1 MLTTV
6 RVQEKGQ
13 VTIPREIRR
22 RLKLKK
28 GDLVTFMSTAN
39 GVVIQSLEQAVSDLL
54 GNLEKNLAA
63 HSITVDEVL
72 AFSLENGGDQAV
84 RKYGLNTEEKAI
96 FYQVLQLRAQMAI
109 ESIRTEAEVTGSE
122 QLTEDEI
129 EAEIQAARDEAKD
142 AHRS

>member
-28 GDLVTFMSTAN
+28 GDLVTFVITAN
-39 GVVIQSLEQAVSDLL
+39 GVVIQSLEQASSDLL
-54 GNLEKNLAA
+54 WNLEKNLAIRR
-63 HSITVDEVL
+63 ITVDEVL
-72 AFSLENGGDQAV
+72 TYSQENGGEQAV

-109 ESIRTEAEVTGSE
+109 ESIRTEAEVNGSE
-122 QLTEDEI
+122 QLTDGEI
-129 EAEIQAARDEAKD
+129 EAEIQAARNEAKN

>member
-28 GDLVTFMSTAN
+28 GDLVTFVNTAN
-39 GVVIQSLEQAVSDLL
+39 GVVIQSLEQAASDLL

-63 HSITVDEVL
+63 HRITVDEVL

-109 ESIRTEAEVTGSE
+109 ESIRIEAEGNGSE

-129 EAEIQAARDEAKD
+129 EAEIQAARNEAKD

>member
-13 VTIPREIRR
+13 VTIPREIRK

-28 GDLVTFMSTAN
+28 GDLVTFVITAN
-39 GVVIQSLEQAVSDLL
+39 GVVIQSLEQASSDLL
-54 GNLEKNLAA
+54 WNLEKNLAA
-63 HSITVDEVL
+63 RRITVDEVL
-72 AFSLENGGDQAV
+72 AYSQENGGDQAV

-109 ESIRTEAEVTGSE
+109 ESIRTEAEVNGSE

-129 EAEIQAARDEAKD
+129 EAEIQAARNEAKN

>member
-28 GDLVTFMSTAN
+28 GDLVTFVITAN
-39 GVVIQSLEQAVSDLL
+39 GVVIQSLEQASSDLL
-54 GNLEKNLAA
+54 WNLEKNLAA
-63 HSITVDEVL
+63 RRITVDEVL
-72 AFSLENGGDQAV
+72 AYSQENGGDQAV

-96 FYQVLQLRAQMAI
+96 FYQALQLRAQMAI
-109 ESIRTEAEVTGSE
+109 ESIRTDAEVNGSE

-129 EAEIQAARDEAKD
+129 EAEIQAARNEAKN
-142 AHRS
+142 ANRS

>member
-28 GDLVTFMSTAN
+28 GDLVTFVITAN
-39 GVVIQSLEQAVSDLL
+39 GVVIQSLEQASSDLL
-54 GNLEKNLAA
+54 WNLEKNLAA
-63 HSITVDEVL
+63 RRITVDEVL
-72 AFSLENGGDQAV
+72 AYSQENGGEQAV

-109 ESIRTEAEVTGSE
+109 ESIRTEAEVNGSE
-122 QLTEDEI
+122 QLTEGEI
-129 EAEIQAARDEAKD
+129 EAEIQAARNEAKN